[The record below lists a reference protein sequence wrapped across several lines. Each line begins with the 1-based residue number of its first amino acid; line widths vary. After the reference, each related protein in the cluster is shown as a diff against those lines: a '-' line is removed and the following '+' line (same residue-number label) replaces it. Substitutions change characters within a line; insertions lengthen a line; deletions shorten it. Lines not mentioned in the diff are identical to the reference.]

1 MPYEVSGCAL
11 GRVINFIRLYLFR
24 TEYSVHLCTIQYA
37 VHLNMTLLWS
47 YKIWIACHNMTCY
60 VENLTLTT
68 VESQKS
74 VVLSNKETR
83 EPCTAQPRIPARQLS
98 SRSIRTERQHMFGGN
113 VYYDNTVP
121 SH

>member
-1 MPYEVSGCAL
+1 MLWGGSSTLFVLSIPYGVLRTSL
-11 GRVINFIRLYLFR
+11 YHTIRSTSKHDSTL
-24 TEYSVHLCTIQYA
+24 E
-37 VHLNMTLLWS
+37 LN
-47 YKIWIACHNMTCY
+47 IWIACHNMTCY

-74 VVLSNKETR
+74 VVVSKETC
-83 EPCTAQPRIPARQLS
+83 EPCTAQPWIPARQPS